1 MGLCLHASCGS
12 AIGKA
17 RLRVYCQCA
26 EMVKA
31 LEQVCIRPDVTEC
44 CVPHISHFAQ
54 VDNVD
59 AHPAVL
65 QNKGFRLAVCWTI
78 RSTFTF
84 TVRQVRLLKQL
95 GMAKEALSAMESQT
109 AAWQ

>member
-54 VDNVD
+54 V
-59 AHPAVL
+59 
-65 QNKGFRLAVCWTI
+65 
-78 RSTFTF
+78 
-84 TVRQVRLLKQL
+84 RLLKQL

-109 AAWQ
+109 AAWQNMKMFSKSKAAAEGTRLDAMAA